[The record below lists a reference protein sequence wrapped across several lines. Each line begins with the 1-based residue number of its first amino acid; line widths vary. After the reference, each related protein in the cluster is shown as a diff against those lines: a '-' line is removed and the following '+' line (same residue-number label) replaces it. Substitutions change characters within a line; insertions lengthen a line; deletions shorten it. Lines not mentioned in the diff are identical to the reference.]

1 MLKIINAPF
10 GGIAHG
16 RMLENI
22 RGLTENKE
30 RSLLIV
36 PEQETV
42 IAESELADILPYY
55 SPLYFEATNFTRLAN
70 SVFRALGGIN
80 GEYCDS
86 SRRSLIMW
94 RTLTELSPIL
104 NMTERRKEINSGVF
118 ISNE

>member
-55 SPLYFEATNFTRLAN
+55 KEVTSKF
-70 SVFRALGGIN
+70 VVV
-80 GEYCDS
+80 
-86 SRRSLIMW
+86 
-94 RTLTELSPIL
+94 TEFP
-104 NMTERRKEINSGVF
+104 
-118 ISNE
+118 